1 MTVYEELYGRIHE
14 IVGLKGDGEKGVVNK
29 MMHEALAIV
38 CAEGLKGSNMAYG
51 NLFSQ
56 VETLCKQHGVK
67 TSDRVAIHTMRRH
80 SNHAETLDWA
90 ETLYDLRALSRFI
103 SAVSGIPEPGSLL
116 QELPA
121 DRRPYVARE
130 GLDVKYIRCIVRF
143 VDSDCVYAVAE
154 KGLDGQLLAV
164 DLSAEDVAYVL
175 GLSKEGTQLNVLDG
189 KVMPRETRQMP
200 NGEVAEVVVVPGMV
214 VVEPDYLIDISSI
227 AACFKEHGHHPLSYT
242 LDRMKPRTDTQ
253 AILLGNFAG
262 SALDDV
268 INKGDRF
275 CFAETMRS
283 NFKEK
288 ALEYCSCPDFD
299 AKAFVDKARAQAD
312 NIRKAVDV
320 MFENHD
326 RKSAILEPSFVC
338 ERLGLQ
344 GRVDLMTTD
353 FSLLVE
359 QKSGRNLNVER
370 GRVGGHGSMHVEQH
384 YVQLLLYYGV
394 LKYNFNL
401 GHDKTDIRLLYSKY
415 PPNQGLMDVAFYRKL
430 FMEAIKVRN
439 EIVATDFLIAHDGF
453 AVVLPYL
460 TVDTLNTSGTA
471 SSFFT
476 RWVLPGIEGITL
488 PLQSMPQL
496 EKEYF
501 CRMMTFVCQEQVL
514 AKVGAQEGIG
524 NCAADLWNMPVSEKL
539 ETGNIYVGLEVV
551 AKERSTVGG
560 AYDKV
565 TLSVPMQGDG
575 CMPNF
580 RRGDMVYLYSYC
592 EGAQP
597 DALHSILYKGSLA
610 EIRTGSITV
619 VLSDG
624 QQNHEILKVENGESG
639 AEERKGRLLYAVE
652 HAGSDANSGAAV
664 RGLHELITAP
674 DARRGLILG
683 YEPPR
688 RDPLARLSHSYNAD
702 YDDVLLRAKQAQDY
716 FLMIG
721 PPGTGKTSMAI
732 RLMVEEELLEP
743 QASILLMAYTNRA
756 VDELCAMLEDD
767 GIGYVRIGNEYSSDR
782 RFRSRLLGEA
792 VGTHPKL
799 DEMKGLLVSSRVV
812 VCTTSMLASKPFLFN
827 IKDFSLAIVDEAS
840 QITEPNIVGL
850 LSAHRHGGHQSAC
863 CNISKFVLV
872 GDYKQLPAVVRQDER
887 SSSVNSQQLLDICL
901 DNCRNSL
908 FERLLRV
915 ERKNGREDFIGV
927 LHKQGRMHPDV
938 AEFPDEMF
946 YREEAIEPVPL
957 PHQRETKLD
966 YQPTALSDGI
976 DSVLRSHRLI
986 FIPSKTCRKPA
997 VSDKVNVDEA
1007 RIVADLLLRIREMI
1021 GDRFNP
1027 IKSVG
1032 VIVPYRNQIALIRS
1046 EIEKLGVD
1054 GLDMVSI
1061 DTVERYQGSQRDVII
1076 YSFTVQNFYQ
1086 IGFLAANCFMENGR
1100 VIDRKLNVA
1109 MTRARRQMIVTG
1121 NERIMESNPV
1131 FAHLIEYIREKGGVV
1146 AEATAS
1152 SI

>member
-14 IVGLKGDGEKGVVNK
+14 IVGLKGCGEGGVVNK
-29 MMHEALAIV
+29 MMHESLAIA

-56 VETLCKQHGVK
+56 VETLCKLHGVK
-67 TSDRVAIHTMRRH
+67 TADRVAIHTMRRH
-80 SNHAETLDWA
+80 SNHVEPQDWA

-103 SAVSGIPEPGSLL
+103 SAVSGSPEPGFLL

-121 DRRPYVARE
+121 DRRPYIARE
-130 GLDVKYIRCIVRF
+130 GLDIKYIRCIVRF
-143 VDSDCVYAVAE
+143 VDSDYVYAVAE
-154 KGLDGQLLAV
+154 RGLDGQLLAV
-164 DLSAEDVAYVL
+164 DLSAEEMAYVC
-175 GLSKEGTQLNVLDG
+175 GLVKEGTQLNVLDG
-189 KVMPRETRQMP
+189 KVMPLDVRQMP
-200 NGEVAEVVVVPGMV
+200 NGDVAEVVVVPGIV
-214 VVEPDYLIDISSI
+214 VVEPDYLVDISSI

-242 LDRMKPRTDTQ
+242 LDRLKPRTDTQ

-268 INKGDRF
+268 INKGEKF
-275 CFAETMRS
+275 SFAETMRS

-299 AKAFVDKARAQAD
+299 AKTFVDKAHAQAN

-326 RKSAILEPSFVC
+326 RRAAILEPSFVC

-415 PPNQGLMDVAFYRKL
+415 PPIQGLMDVAFYRKL
-430 FMEAIKVRN
+430 FMEAIKLRN

-453 AVVLPYL
+453 SSVLPDI
-460 TVDTLNTSGTA
+460 TAETLNTSGTTSA
-471 SSFFT
+471 FFT
-476 RWVLPGIEGITL
+476 RWVLPGIEEITR

-501 CRMMTFVCQEQVL
+501 CRMMTFAYQEQVL

-524 NCAADLWNMPVSEKL
+524 NCAADLWNMPVAEKK
-539 ETGNIYVGLEVV
+539 ETGNIYIGLKVV
-551 AKERSTVGG
+551 AKECSTVGG
-560 AYDKV
+560 AYDKI
-565 TLSVPMQGDG
+565 TLSVPMQGEG

-580 RRGDMVYLYSYC
+580 RRGDMVYLYSYSN
-592 EGAQP
+592 EAQP

-610 EIRTGSITV
+610 EIRTDRITV

-624 QQNHEILKVENGESG
+624 QQNAEILKVEDCESG
-639 AEERKGRLLYAVE
+639 ADDGHGKLLYAVE

-664 RGLHELITAP
+664 RGLYELITAP
-674 DARRGLILG
+674 DARRGLLLG
-683 YEPPR
+683 YVPPR
-688 RDPLARLSHSYNAD
+688 RNPLARLTRSYNAD
-702 YDDVLLRAKQAQDY
+702 YDDVLLRAKQAEDF

-732 RLMVEEELLEP
+732 RFMVEEELAKP
-743 QASILLMAYTNRA
+743 DASILLMAYTNRA
-756 VDELCAMLEDD
+756 VDELCEMLEND
-767 GIGYVRIGNEYSSDR
+767 GIGYVRIGSEYSSDR
-782 RFRSRLLGEA
+782 RFRPRLLSEA
-792 VGTHPKL
+792 VGAHPKL
-799 DEMKGLLVSSRVV
+799 DGMKGLLMSSQVL

-850 LSAHRHGGHQSAC
+850 LSAHRHGGHRSAR
-863 CNISKFVLV
+863 CNIEKFVLV

-887 SSSVNSQQLLDICL
+887 SSAVSSRLLQDICL

-908 FERLLRV
+908 FERLLRI
-915 ERKNGREDFIGV
+915 ERKNGRKNFVGV

-946 YREEAIEPVPL
+946 YREESIVPVPL
-957 PHQRETKLD
+957 PHQCETKLG
-966 YQPTALSDGI
+966 YLPYASSDGI
-976 DSVLRSHRLI
+976 DHILRSHRLV
-986 FIPSKTCRKPA
+986 FIPSKTCRRPD
-997 VSDKVNVDEA
+997 VSDKVNADEA
-1007 RIVADLLLRIREMI
+1007 RIVADILLRIRKML
-1021 GDRFNP
+1021 GDGFDPN
-1027 IKSVG
+1027 KSVG

-1046 EIEKLGVD
+1046 EIEKLGMEE
-1054 GLDMVSI
+1054 LETVSI

-1086 IGFLAANCFMENGR
+1086 IGFLAANCFTENGR

-1131 FAHLIEYIREKGGVV
+1131 FAHLISYIRKKGGVV
-1146 AEATAS
+1146 ADS
-1152 SI
+1152 LPPLI